1 MTGIWR
7 EMPSCV
13 SPRRAGWALC
23 KLRRRP
29 TVIGWESRSWR
40 PHPEGAAE
48 LDYEAEEAAIL
59 RTAREDVD
67 LYVEDSGD
75 PEELG
80 YRLSALEAPLPVLH
94 LSCHGHNA
102 WRVNGQLQPVLMLE
116 NPQGDQRPTAAA
128 DLLDALGSYKPPL
141 LMLSACLSAA
151 ADERGKAELV
161 ADSLASAFV
170 RAGLPA
176 VLGWD
181 GSVAAVAS
189 TRIAHELYDRL
200 GQRQPIVE
208 AAAGARR
215 ALLLATA
222 ASGGI
227 GDKDGMGSAGL
238 GELSGQRKIL
248 RRDWHLA
255 RVWLGPG
262 GGGALVGCTRKRSLL
277 PPDYEYKQV
286 LKVKGDA
293 RLVVA
298 DPAMFVGRRR
308 ELQRGLRVF
317 AGSDFAGVLLHG
329 MGRLGKSS
337 LAARLASRRRRELT
351 LAVVYGAYDALS
363 ILEAIGDALKDH
375 PAAREL
381 LRQGRDKV
389 RSDPAAL
396 EEVLVDLL
404 AGPCRESATGKPL
417 LLLIDDLEQVLET
430 SGSES
435 RRVRAAERGALRAVL
450 QAFDPARSESRL
462 LITSRFPFSLVDDGE
477 ELAAKLYPLQLPPL
491 QEITRRKLLLR
502 QVEAARTRPGPGMAL
517 DDKTIDERLPLL
529 ERALRAARGNP
540 GLQDLLED
548 GLVLRRALPQ
558 ARVEAALEQIE
569 EDLIGGALPEDEE
582 VREWL
587 KNLAMDQLR
596 EEAGAAGKAL
606 LRAALLFEAPV
617 PEAVLAA
624 LVAEVGGT
632 PEKLRELGLFDPY
645 RDLVDREVTAL
656 AINGVVAGRLTAL
669 SDAER
674 SGFAPIGLAALFAA
688 WGGVDGGARRP
699 YAADIELTRLGL
711 LAHDAEVVACCAADA
726 VRGLEGDARPAA
738 AADIGRAAIA
748 AIAAAGG
755 EPTLTLLAATAA
767 ALGTIGEGAAASG
780 VLSKGE
786 ARLEDP
792 AATAGLDATELA
804 PFLLALG
811 ERRVTLGE
819 LDRAQE
825 VFVRLCGIAAAGH
838 DEHTLAV
845 ARGRIADILVER
857 GELDEALRIRR
868 EEQLPVYTRLGDVRS
883 IAVTQG
889 QIADILVQRGELDEA
904 LRIRREEE
912 LPVYT
917 RLGDVRSIAVT
928 QGQIADILMQRGEL
942 DEALRIRR
950 EEQLPVYTRLGD
962 VRSIAVTQ
970 GKIADILYRRG
981 ELEEAL
987 RIRREEELPVYTR
1000 LGDVR
1005 SIAVTQGEIADILMQ
1020 RGELDEALRIRREE
1034 QLPVYTRLGD
1044 VRSIAVT
1051 QGKIADIL
1059 YRRGELEE
1067 ALRIRREEEL
1077 PVYTRL
1083 GDVRSIA
1090 VTQGEIADILM
1101 QRGELDEALRIRRE
1115 EELPVYTRL
1124 GDVRSIAVT
1133 QGKIADILVQRGEL
1147 DEALRIRREEQLPVF
1162 TRLGDVR
1169 KIAITQSK
1177 IADILVQRGEFDE
1190 ALRIRREEE
1199 LPVFTR
1205 LGAVREIAITQGKI
1219 AQILARKGD
1228 LAGALEL
1235 QVERLATN
1243 RALKSSDGIAS
1254 ALWDIAQIEL
1264 VQRKPDEAVP
1274 RLVEA
1279 WQIFTQMDRAEG
1291 IAAVGQVLGPLCT
1304 QAGAP
1309 SEAREM
1315 LRRSAAAYRKLG
1327 REAEAQR
1334 VEELIA
1340 QISR

>member
-128 DLLDALGSYKPPL
+128 DLLDALGSYKPQL

-170 RAGLPA
+170 
-176 VLGWD
+176 
-181 GSVAAVAS
+181 
-189 TRIAHELYDRL
+189 
-200 GQRQPIVE
+200 
-208 AAAGARR
+208 
-215 ALLLATA
+215 
-222 ASGGI
+222 
-227 GDKDGMGSAGL
+227 SAGL

-262 GGGALVGCTRKRSLL
+262 GGGALVGGTRKRSLL

-363 ILEAIGDALKDH
+363 ILEAIGEALKDH

-430 SGSES
+430 SGTES
-435 RRVRAAERGALRAVL
+435 RRVRAAERGALRAML
-450 QAFDPARSESRL
+450 QAFNPARSDSRL

-558 ARVEAALEQIE
+558 ARVEAALKQIE
-569 EDLIGGALPEDEE
+569 EYLSGGALPEDEE
-582 VREWL
+582 VREFL
-587 KNLAMDQLR
+587 KNLALDQLR

-624 LVAEVGGT
+624 LAAEVGGT

-656 AINGVVAGRLTAL
+656 A
-669 SDAER
+669 DAER

-699 YAADIELTRLGL
+699 YAADIELMRLGL

-755 EPTLTLLAATAA
+755 EPTLT
-767 ALGTIGEGAAASG
+767 
-780 VLSKGE
+780 
-786 ARLEDP
+786 
-792 AATAGLDATELA
+792 
-804 PFLLALG
+804 
-811 ERRVTLGE
+811 
-819 LDRAQE
+819 
-825 VFVRLCGIAAAGH
+825 
-838 DEHTLAV
+838 
-845 ARGRIADILVER
+845 
-857 GELDEALRIRR
+857 
-868 EEQLPVYTRLGDVRS
+868 
-883 IAVTQG
+883 
-889 QIADILVQRGELDEA
+889 
-904 LRIRREEE
+904 
-912 LPVYT
+912 
-917 RLGDVRSIAVT
+917 
-928 QGQIADILMQRGEL
+928 
-942 DEALRIRR
+942 
-950 EEQLPVYTRLGD
+950 
-962 VRSIAVTQ
+962 
-970 GKIADILYRRG
+970 
-981 ELEEAL
+981 
-987 RIRREEELPVYTR
+987 
-1000 LGDVR
+1000 
-1005 SIAVTQGEIADILMQ
+1005 
-1020 RGELDEALRIRREE
+1020 
-1034 QLPVYTRLGD
+1034 
-1044 VRSIAVT
+1044 
-1051 QGKIADIL
+1051 
-1059 YRRGELEE
+1059 
-1067 ALRIRREEEL
+1067 
-1077 PVYTRL
+1077 
-1083 GDVRSIA
+1083 
-1090 VTQGEIADILM
+1090 
-1101 QRGELDEALRIRRE
+1101 
-1115 EELPVYTRL
+1115 
-1124 GDVRSIAVT
+1124 
-1133 QGKIADILVQRGEL
+1133 
-1147 DEALRIRREEQLPVF
+1147 
-1162 TRLGDVR
+1162 
-1169 KIAITQSK
+1169 
-1177 IADILVQRGEFDE
+1177 
-1190 ALRIRREEE
+1190 
-1199 LPVFTR
+1199 
-1205 LGAVREIAITQGKI
+1205 
-1219 AQILARKGD
+1219 
-1228 LAGALEL
+1228 
-1235 QVERLATN
+1235 
-1243 RALKSSDGIAS
+1243 
-1254 ALWDIAQIEL
+1254 
-1264 VQRKPDEAVP
+1264 
-1274 RLVEA
+1274 
-1279 WQIFTQMDRAEG
+1279 
-1291 IAAVGQVLGPLCT
+1291 
-1304 QAGAP
+1304 
-1309 SEAREM
+1309 
-1315 LRRSAAAYRKLG
+1315 
-1327 REAEAQR
+1327 
-1334 VEELIA
+1334 
-1340 QISR
+1340 

>member
-1 MTGIWR
+1 M
-7 EMPSCV
+7 
-13 SPRRAGWALC
+13 AAA
-23 KLRRRP
+23 
-29 TVIGWESRSWR
+29 
-40 PHPEGAAE
+40 PEGAAE

-59 RTAREDVD
+59 RTAREGVD

-75 PEELG
+75 PQELG
-80 YRLSALEAPLPVLH
+80 DRLSVLEPPPPVLH
-94 LSCHGHNA
+94 LSCHGHSA
-102 WRVNGQLQPVLMLE
+102 WNVTGQPQPVLMLE
-116 NPQGDQRPTAAA
+116 NLQGDARPTAAA
-128 DLLDALGSYKPPL
+128 DLLDALGSYRPRL

-151 ADERGKAELV
+151 AGEQGRAELM

-181 GSVAAVAS
+181 GSVADVAA
-189 TRIAHELYDRL
+189 TRFAQELYDRL

-208 AAAGARR
+208 AAAVARR
-215 ALLLATA
+215 ALLLATT
-222 ASGGI
+222 ASGGS
-227 GDKDGMGSAGL
+227 GDKERIGSAGL
-238 GELSGQRKIL
+238 GELGGQDKVL

-262 GGGALVGCTRKRSLL
+262 GGGALVGGTRKRSLR
-277 PPDYEYKQV
+277 PPDHEYKEV

-308 ELQRGLRVF
+308 ELQRGLR
-317 AGSDFAGVLLHG
+317 ALAEGKLAGVLLHG

-337 LAARLASRRRRELT
+337 LAARLASRRRNLT
-351 LAVVYGAYDALS
+351 LAVVYREYDALS
-363 ILEAIGDALKDH
+363 ILEAIGKALEDH
-375 PAAREL
+375 PGAREL
-381 LRQGRDKV
+381 LRQGLEKV
-389 RSDPAAL
+389 RSDPAAMR
-396 EEVLVDLL
+396 EVLVDLL

-430 SGSES
+430 SGTES

-450 QAFDPARSESRL
+450 QAFNPARSDSRL

-477 ELAAKLYPLQLPPL
+477 ELAAKLSPLQLPPV

-517 DDKTIDERLPLL
+517 DDRTIDERLPLL

-540 GLQDLLED
+540 GLQDLLGD
-548 GLVLRRALPQ
+548 RLVLRGALPQ
-558 ARVEAALEQIE
+558 ARVEAALKQIE
-569 EDLIGGALPEDEE
+569 EYLTGGALPEDEE
-582 VREWL
+582 VREFL
-587 KNLAMDQLR
+587 QNLALDQLL
-596 EEAGAAGKAL
+596 EEAGAAGQAL

-624 LVAEVGGT
+624 LAAELGGA

-645 RDLVDREVTAL
+645 RDLVDREVLAL
-656 AINGVVAGRLTAL
+656 TVNGLVAGRLTAL

-883 IAVTQG
+883 IAITQG
-889 QIADILVQRGELDEA
+889 QI
-904 LRIRREEE
+904 RRH
-912 LPVYT
+912 P
-917 RLGDVRSIAVT
+917 DA
-928 QGQIADILMQRGEL
+928 A
-942 DEALRIRR
+942 RR
-950 EEQLPVYTRLGD
+950 
-962 VRSIAVTQ
+962 A
-970 GKIADILYRRG
+970 RRG
-981 ELEEAL
+981 PAHPPRGAAAGLYPA
-987 RIRREEELPVYTR
+987 RR
-1000 LGDVR
+1000 
-1005 SIAVTQGEIADILMQ
+1005 
-1020 RGELDEALRIRREE
+1020 
-1034 QLPVYTRLGD
+1034 
-1044 VRSIAVT
+1044 
-1051 QGKIADIL
+1051 
-1059 YRRGELEE
+1059 
-1067 ALRIRREEEL
+1067 
-1077 PVYTRL
+1077 
-1083 GDVRSIA
+1083 
-1090 VTQGEIADILM
+1090 
-1101 QRGELDEALRIRRE
+1101 
-1115 EELPVYTRL
+1115 
-1124 GDVRSIAVT
+1124 
-1133 QGKIADILVQRGEL
+1133 
-1147 DEALRIRREEQLPVF
+1147 
-1162 TRLGDVR
+1162 
-1169 KIAITQSK
+1169 
-1177 IADILVQRGEFDE
+1177 
-1190 ALRIRREEE
+1190 
-1199 LPVFTR
+1199 
-1205 LGAVREIAITQGKI
+1205 
-1219 AQILARKGD
+1219 
-1228 LAGALEL
+1228 
-1235 QVERLATN
+1235 
-1243 RALKSSDGIAS
+1243 RALH
-1254 ALWDIAQIEL
+1254 
-1264 VQRKPDEAVP
+1264 
-1274 RLVEA
+1274 
-1279 WQIFTQMDRAEG
+1279 
-1291 IAAVGQVLGPLCT
+1291 
-1304 QAGAP
+1304 
-1309 SEAREM
+1309 
-1315 LRRSAAAYRKLG
+1315 RRDPG
-1327 REAEAQR
+1327 
-1334 VEELIA
+1334 
-1340 QISR
+1340 

>member
-128 DLLDALGSYKPPL
+128 DLLDALGSYKPQL

-181 GSVAAVAS
+181 GSVADVAA
-189 TRIAHELYDRL
+189 TRFAQELYDRL

-222 ASGGI
+222 ASGGT

-262 GGGALVGCTRKRSLL
+262 GGGALVGGTRKRSLL

-363 ILEAIGDALKDH
+363 ILEAIGEALKDH

-404 AGPCRESATGKPL
+404 AGPCRQESATGKPL

-430 SGSES
+430 SGTES

-450 QAFDPARSESRL
+450 QAFNPARNDSRL

-558 ARVEAALEQIE
+558 ARVEAALKQIE
-569 EDLIGGALPEDEE
+569 EYLSGGALPEDEE
-582 VREWL
+582 VREFL
-587 KNLAMDQLR
+587 KNLALDQLR

-624 LVAEVGGT
+624 LAAEVGGT

-656 AINGVVAGRLTAL
+656 AINGLVAGRLTAL

-688 WGGVDGGARRP
+688 WGGVNGGARRP
-699 YAADIELTRLGL
+699 YAADVELTRLGL
-711 LAHDAEVVACCAADA
+711 LAQNPEVVACCAADA
-726 VRGLEGDARPAA
+726 VRGLERGGRSDAA
-738 AADIGRAAIA
+738 ANIGQAAIA
-748 AIAAAGG
+748 TVAAAGG

-928 QGQIADILMQRGEL
+928 QG
-942 DEALRIRR
+942 
-950 EEQLPVYTRLGD
+950 
-962 VRSIAVTQ
+962 
-970 GKIADILYRRG
+970 
-981 ELEEAL
+981 
-987 RIRREEELPVYTR
+987 
-1000 LGDVR
+1000 
-1005 SIAVTQGEIADILMQ
+1005 
-1020 RGELDEALRIRREE
+1020 
-1034 QLPVYTRLGD
+1034 
-1044 VRSIAVT
+1044 
-1051 QGKIADIL
+1051 
-1059 YRRGELEE
+1059 
-1067 ALRIRREEEL
+1067 
-1077 PVYTRL
+1077 
-1083 GDVRSIA
+1083 
-1090 VTQGEIADILM
+1090 EIADILM

-1147 DEALRIRREEQLPVF
+1147 DEALRIRREEELPVY

-1169 KIAITQSK
+1169 SIAVTQGK
-1177 IADILVQRGEFDE
+1177 IADILVQRGELDE
-1190 ALRIRREEE
+1190 ALRIRREEQLPVYTRLGDVRSIAVTQGKIADILVQRGE
-1199 LPVFTR
+1199 LDEALRIRREEQLPVFTR
-1205 LGAVREIAITQGKI
+1205 LGEVREIAVTQGRI
-1219 AQILARKGD
+1219 ADILVQKGD

-1264 VQRKPDEAVP
+1264 VQ
-1274 RLVEA
+1274 
-1279 WQIFTQMDRAEG
+1279 
-1291 IAAVGQVLGPLCT
+1291 
-1304 QAGAP
+1304 
-1309 SEAREM
+1309 
-1315 LRRSAAAYRKLG
+1315 
-1327 REAEAQR
+1327 
-1334 VEELIA
+1334 
-1340 QISR
+1340 